1 MSTIHR
7 ISKESHIGVCIHF
20 RFLVPSFI
28 RMKRPFQPWFY
39 GNFYT
44 IFFLYYP
51 LKRHLRLRNIYI
63 YLDIVKLLKWIVG
76 NQTLIDRI
84 WDMNSLI
91 HDTIM
96 VRQDLSFF
104 EYLLID
110 GYTNSPWHI
119 QNVGATSY
127 DFSYRVRDFAP
138 HYNFCR
144 HIKLQKTHL
153 VIVKVLPLEILQFC
167 LFAFEDVF

>member
-1 MSTIHR
+1 MILR
-7 ISKESHIGVCIHF
+7 
-20 RFLVPSFI
+20 
-28 RMKRPFQPWFY
+28 
-39 GNFYT
+39 N
-44 IFFLYYP
+44 FLY
-51 LKRHLRLRNIYI
+51 NIFLILSLEKASASYI
-63 YLDIVKLLKWIVG
+63 DIMKLIKWIVG

-110 GYTNSPWHI
+110 GYTNSLWHI

-144 HIKLQKTHL
+144 HIKLQKTYL
-153 VIVKVLPLEILQFC
+153 VIAKVLPLEILQFC
-167 LFAFEDVF
+167 LFAFEDVFQLAVLWKMKLNVS

>member
-1 MSTIHR
+1 MILR
-7 ISKESHIGVCIHF
+7 
-20 RFLVPSFI
+20 
-28 RMKRPFQPWFY
+28 
-39 GNFYT
+39 N
-44 IFFLYYP
+44 FLY
-51 LKRHLRLRNIYI
+51 NIFLILSFEKATTSNMLIYQKYR

-153 VIVKVLPLEILQFC
+153 VIAKVLPLEILQFC
-167 LFAFEDVF
+167 LFAFEDVFQLTCQTLVKTSTC

>member
-1 MSTIHR
+1 
-7 ISKESHIGVCIHF
+7 
-20 RFLVPSFI
+20 
-28 RMKRPFQPWFY
+28 MKL
-39 GNFYT
+39 
-44 IFFLYYP
+44 I
-51 LKRHLRLRNIYI
+51 
-63 YLDIVKLLKWIVG
+63 KWIVG

-110 GYTNSPWHI
+110 GYTNSLWRI

-153 VIVKVLPLEILQFC
+153 IMSLDSCQRFSKWFGPSFYLENRLERLPIISKKCREESRTWAQIAKKSRQPF
-167 LFAFEDVF
+167 FAK

>member
-1 MSTIHR
+1 
-7 ISKESHIGVCIHF
+7 
-20 RFLVPSFI
+20 
-28 RMKRPFQPWFY
+28 MKL
-39 GNFYT
+39 
-44 IFFLYYP
+44 I
-51 LKRHLRLRNIYI
+51 
-63 YLDIVKLLKWIVG
+63 KWIVG

-144 HIKLQKTHL
+144 HIKLQKTHFL
-153 VIVKVLPLEILQFC
+153 IAKVLPLEILQFC
-167 LFAFEDVF
+167 LFCIWRCFLTNCLIISDKTLVKTSTCWNIIIILY

>member
-1 MSTIHR
+1 MCNSHR
-7 ISKESHIGVCIHF
+7 CRAFVIQYLTYIILWKGISV
-20 RFLVPSFI
+20 L
-28 RMKRPFQPWFY
+28 
-39 GNFYT
+39 
-44 IFFLYYP
+44 
-51 LKRHLRLRNIYI
+51 IYQKYR

-153 VIVKVLPLEILQFC
+153 VIAKVLPLEILQFC
-167 LFAFEDVF
+167 LFCIWRCFFN